1 MIRCTVDKSRM
12 YCKDTRTNK
21 KQGYTRRTYACP
33 KCRMRAVTIEMI
45 VVMRRGKVAPGR
57 NKAMEGEANYAALLQ
72 KRLRT
77 IAIAQVRAELKA
89 LIGPT

>member
-57 NKAMEGEANYAALLQ
+57 GNKAMEGEANYYALVQ

-77 IAIAQVRAELKA
+77 VAVAQVRTELKA
-89 LIGPT
+89 LLG